1 MFWRYGVPLIIA
13 LVFALLLLGWGIAY
27 WRSRRDV
34 VEDKEFEQETM
45 EHERQM
51 MKDYKEMGDQQ

>member
-27 WRSRRDV
+27 WRSRRDTV
-34 VEDKEFEQETM
+34 DDQEFEREVM
-45 EHERQM
+45 EHERKM
-51 MKDYKEMGDQQ
+51 EERDDGSF